1 MRDARR
7 VDIDIEGARETGRD
21 DGAPDARLDMLGD
34 GGAGREEL
42 KQVCF
47 A

>member
-1 MRDARR
+1 MRDAQH
-7 VDIDIEGARETGRD
+7 VDIDIAGARETGRD

-42 KQVCF
+42 KDVCF